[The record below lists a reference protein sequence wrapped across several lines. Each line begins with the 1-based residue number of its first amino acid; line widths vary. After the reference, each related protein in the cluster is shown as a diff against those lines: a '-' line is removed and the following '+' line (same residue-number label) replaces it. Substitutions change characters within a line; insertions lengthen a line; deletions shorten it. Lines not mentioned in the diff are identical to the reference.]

1 MLDYYGSILKKKD
14 EIILDIIN
22 HYKNYNQDEIKIIV
36 EDLMVRKEIHEEYS
50 ISGWMV
56 FFHKE
61 CIEKIN
67 KEIEKRKII
76 QILNKKI
83 PEKYN
88 CEDNYLQSNLRLKSN
103 SSEQNNMDRVELI
116 AQRSFE
122 NNRNPLD
129 TAGMDT
135 DDEEWIGENSQ
146 YEEYIIDHYNA
157 LKNI

>member
-83 PEKYN
+83 PEKYI
-88 CEDNYLQSNLRLKSN
+88 CEDIYLQSNLRLKSN

-135 DDEEWIGENSQ
+135 DDEIWIYENPQ
-146 YEEYIIDHYNA
+146 YEDTIMDHYNS
-157 LKNI
+157 LKK

>member
-1 MLDYYGSILKKKD
+1 MLDYYGSIIKNKD

-22 HYKNYNQDEIKIIV
+22 HYKEYDKQEIKGIV
-36 EDLMVRKEIHEEYS
+36 ENLMERKEISEEYS
-50 ISGWMV
+50 VSGWMV

-76 QILNKKI
+76 QILNQKI
-83 PEKYN
+83 PEKYI
-88 CEDNYLQSNLRLKSN
+88 CEKIYSRSN
-103 SSEQNNMDRVELI
+103 SPDPDDMSRAELI
-116 AQRSFE
+116 AKRGFE

-135 DDEEWIGENSQ
+135 DDEEWIRGNPQ
-146 YEEYIIDHYNA
+146 YEDYIMDHYNE
-157 LKNI
+157 LKK

>member
-83 PEKYN
+83 TEKYI
-88 CEDNYLQSNLRLKSN
+88 CEDIYLQSNLLLKSN
-103 SSEQNNMDRVELI
+103 SSEQNNMDRAELI

-135 DDEEWIGENSQ
+135 DDEIWIYENPQ
-146 YEEYIIDHYNA
+146 YEDTIMDHYNS
-157 LKNI
+157 LKK

>member
-1 MLDYYGSILKKKD
+1 MLDYYGSIIKNKD
-14 EIILDIIN
+14 EIIHNIIN
-22 HYKNYNQDEIKIIV
+22 HYKGYDKQKIKEIV
-36 EDLMVRKEIHEEYS
+36 EDLMKRKEIHEEYS
-50 ISGWMV
+50 VSGWMV

-61 CIEKIN
+61 CIEKMD
-67 KEIEKRKII
+67 KEIEKIKII
-76 QILNKKI
+76 QILNQKI
-83 PEKYN
+83 SEKHI
-88 CEDNYLQSNLRLKSN
+88 CEEIYSKSN
-103 SSEQNNMDRVELI
+103 SPEPNDMARAELI
-116 AQRSFE
+116 AKRGFE